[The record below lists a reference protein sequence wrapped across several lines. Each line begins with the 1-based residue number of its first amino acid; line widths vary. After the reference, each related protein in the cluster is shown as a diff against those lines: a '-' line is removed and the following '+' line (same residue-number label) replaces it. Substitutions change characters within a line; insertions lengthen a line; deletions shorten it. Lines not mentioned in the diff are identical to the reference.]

1 MPGLKFRILL
11 DSHKNEEVFHDLL
24 VSSDENFETFFK
36 SIIEAFGFRGDQ
48 MASFYVS
55 NENWDKGEEISL
67 LDLSEGEEASELQI
81 MKNTRLN
88 EHLLD
93 TDQKFILVYDF
104 LKMWIFLVELIG
116 IQEETPAN
124 PQLILSV
131 GTNPEEDS
139 KELSDDFQMLSDDAD
154 ADADADE
161 YGFDDFQDGFSDDD
175 LNSLN

>member
-1 MPGLKFRILL
+1 M
-11 DSHKNEEVFHDLL
+11 
-24 VSSDENFETFFK
+24 SSDENFEVFFK
-36 SIIEAFGFRGDQ
+36 SIIESFGFRGDQ

-81 MKNTRLN
+81 MKDTRIN

-116 IQEETPAN
+116 VQEETPDN
-124 PQLILSV
+124 PQLVLSV

-139 KELSDDFQMLSDDAD
+139 KELSDDFQMISGDADDAD
-154 ADADADE
+154 DDE

-175 LNSLN
+175 LNSLH

>member
-11 DSHKNEEVFHDLL
+11 DSQKNEEVFHDLL
-24 VSSDENFETFFK
+24 VSSDENFEVFFK
-36 SIIEAFGFRGDQ
+36 SIIESFGFRGDQ

-81 MKNTRLN
+81 MKDTRIN

-116 IQEETPAN
+116 VQEETPDN
-124 PQLILSV
+124 PQLVLSV

-139 KELSDDFQMLSDDAD
+139 KELSDDFQMISDDAD
-154 ADADADE
+154 DADDDE

-175 LNSLN
+175 LNSLH